1 MLAGGH
7 TSGAEEDSSYNGGG
21 HQLNQR
27 DVSFGHD
34 EESANGRDSIE
45 VCSAN
50 NIQRQSLGRPGPR
63 MSEQNSVFSQKYSR
77 RVSNASYNN

>member
-1 MLAGGH
+1 MRMMIAGGH
-7 TSGAEEDSSYNGGG
+7 TSGGEDDSSYNGG

-34 EESANGRDSIE
+34 DESGTTGRESIE

-50 NIQRQSLGRPGPR
+50 NILQRQSMGRPGPR
-63 MSEQNSVFSQKYSR
+63 MSEQNSVFSQKQ
-77 RVSNASYNN
+77 